1 MQNKSFFMK
10 VFNLKQEEVLIF
22 TLLFMHSFF
31 LNIFISFQ
39 FVPANSVFV
48 KYFDSKYL
56 PLAYIAAG
64 IVGYLF
70 TSLYS
75 IAQKRVTSKKL
86 FVSALIFMFVVT
98 LISRI
103 AQYFV
108 DGKILSFLVF
118 IQAWPFISLSAIVS
132 GGLVLKFLDL
142 RQVKR
147 LFGLINIGGIISSI
161 FSYFAIPLINP
172 FLSHNYDLLH
182 IANLGLVGS
191 VVILFYLYKHFGKSE
206 EDAAN
211 SNANKRI
218 PNLKFKDLFKQRYFR
233 LIIISA
239 TTSMVVLYFVD
250 FAYLSSIKVQSLE
263 TDRFSSAD
271 KISSFIALVCAFFK
285 IGEFALSYFS
295 NRVLSKYGLKIG
307 LVALPLAL
315 TFFTFLATITSFSL
329 GVSSILFFIF
339 MVANKSSERIFRRG
353 LDDPSFNVLYQPL
366 HDDQKLA
373 VQTQVGVVM
382 QAAIGIAGVLLLIIS
397 NLLTFS
403 GKFELK
409 LYFLFFLP
417 LLLAWVYVAF
427 NLYDAY
433 RSKLREILA
442 DKNRSKDK
450 KSVKGLYASDILSQ
464 KFYVKNLD
472 TIRMSITIV
481 SETDPNIME
490 AHISHLLS
498 FNDTTINIAILH
510 NIDPTWEENINKDVK
525 SLIEITDHPTVKVL
539 AEQAKRHLDYS
550 ELIDFNDLNLE
561 GTLNIIAESGSPEE
575 KMQLIRLIYKE
586 DNSHNDLILKLLNDE
601 NKLIKQ
607 AAIRLAGSRKSI
619 RINKKLIELLT
630 SEQFMNITASVIL
643 KNSDLEQIEE
653 LEKLLNTTKESRVI
667 LKIIEIY
674 GKIGNEFTQKLLL
687 KHINYPDKE
696 IQLAVIQALYYS
708 QFQSNDKDRVVIKQK
723 IEEIIDNIVWLYVC
737 ISDIESEKNT
747 LKLIQSLD
755 LEREANFEILFRL
768 LSFIYQPATI
778 DLIKTNI
785 IGENTIFALEIIDN
799 FISLD
804 IKQLIIPLFD
814 SLSLGQKIR
823 KLAPFFPQTKL
834 KFADRLRE
842 ILIRDYNK
850 IDTWT
855 MAKSIEL
862 LGRIHKRKKSTEM
875 DDGKVG
881 VSKEIKLW
889 TSENIAKL
897 LAQIRRSEMPDEI
910 FLCLHHYDELVYGTA
925 AKVIYDENPM
935 RCIDYLKKLSPRK
948 QELIEVLGDEIA
960 GSRKM
965 VIDKVK
971 LIKRVPLFF
980 SIPENVLVKLSDVL
994 SINKIAKGESI
1005 DITKSYNK
1013 DDIFIVLR
1021 GMIAGDDDSMFK
1033 KNMIVVPGLN
1043 LDSTVKLL
1051 IAKRETLILQGNR
1064 FKYFNLLTNEPDII
1078 RFIFEG

>member
-1 MQNKSFFMK
+1 MQNKSFFVK

-22 TLLFMHSFF
+22 TLLFLHSFF
-31 LNIFISFQ
+31 LNIFISFH

-48 KYFDSKYL
+48 QFFDSEYL

-75 IAQKRVTSKKL
+75 VAQKKIDSKML
-86 FVSALIFMFVVT
+86 FLGALVFMFVVA
-98 LISRI
+98 LLSRI
-103 AQYFV
+103 GQYFI
-108 DGKILSFLVF
+108 DPKILSFIVF

-132 GGLVLKFLDL
+132 NGMVLKFLDL

-161 FSYFAIPLINP
+161 ISYFAIPVINP
-172 FLSHNYDLLH
+172 FLSHNYDLLY
-182 IANLGLVGS
+182 IANIGLVAS
-191 VVILFYLYKHFGKSE
+191 VVVLFYLYKNFGSAGNRAGSKQTTKLEKS
-206 EDAAN
+206 
-211 SNANKRI
+211 
-218 PNLKFKDLFKQRYFR
+218 LKLKDLFKQKYYR

-239 TTSMVVLYFVD
+239 TISMVALYFVD
-250 FAYLSSIKVQSLE
+250 FSYLSSIKVQAE
-263 TDRFSSAD
+263 KPGTFNTAE

-295 NRVLSKYGLKIG
+295 NRVLSKYGVRIG
-307 LVALPLAL
+307 LIALPLAIA
-315 TFFTFLATITSFSL
+315 FFTFLATITAFTL
-329 GVSSILFFIF
+329 TVTSILFFIF

-382 QAAIGIAGVLLLIIS
+382 QAAIGIAGVLLFVIS
-397 NLLTFS
+397 KLLSFD
-403 GKFELK
+403 GKFDLQMF
-409 LYFLFFLP
+409 FLFFLP
-417 LLLAWVYVAF
+417 LTLAWVYSAF
-427 NLYDAY
+427 KLYDAY
-433 RSKLREILA
+433 RLKLREILA
-442 DKNRSKDK
+442 ERNRAKDK

-464 KFYVKNLD
+464 KFYHDNIETV
-472 TIRMSITIV
+472 RMSVTIV

-490 AHISHLLS
+490 AHTSHLLS
-498 FNDTTINIAILH
+498 FNDRTINIALLH
-510 NIDPTWEENINKDVK
+510 NIDPTWEESINNDIKDLK
-525 SLIEITDHPTVKVL
+525 EITENNRVKEM
-539 AEQAKRHLDYS
+539 ADIAGSHLDYS

-561 GTLNIIAESGSPEE
+561 GTLSIIAESGSFEE
-575 KMQLIRLIYKE
+575 KMQLIRLIHKDKE
-586 DNSHNDLILKLLNDE
+586 NHSDIIQTLLNDE
-601 NKLIKQ
+601 NKLVKQ
-607 AAIRLAGSRKSI
+607 AAIRLAGSRK
-619 RINKKLIELLT
+619 NTELNEKLIELLT
-630 SEQFMNITASVIL
+630 SKQYMNITASVIQR
-643 KNSDLEQIEE
+643 NADEHQIEE
-653 LEKLLNTTKESRVI
+653 LEKLFKSSKEASVI

-674 GKIGNEFTQKLLL
+674 GKIGNTITQKLLL
-687 KHINYPDKE
+687 THLDYPDKE

-708 QFQSNDKDRVVIKQK
+708 QYQASDKERPIIKQK
-723 IEEIIDNIVWLYVC
+723 IEDVIDSIVWLYVC
-737 ISDIESEKNT
+737 INDIESEKNT

-778 DLIKTNI
+778 DLIKQNI

-814 SLSLGQKIR
+814 SLSLGQKIK
-823 KLAPFFPQTKL
+823 KLMPYFPQTRL

-842 ILIRDYNK
+842 ILVRDYNK

-862 LGRIHKRKKSTEM
+862 LGKIHKKKKTNEM
-875 DDGKVG
+875 ENKTVG

-889 TSENIAKL
+889 TAENIRKL

-910 FLCLHHYDELVYGTA
+910 FLCLHHTDELVYGTA

-948 QELIEVLGDEIA
+948 QELIEILGDEIA

-980 SIPENVLVKLSDVL
+980 SIPENVLVKLSGVL
-994 SINKIAKGESI
+994 TIHKITKGESV

-1013 DDIFIVLR
+1013 DDVFIVLR
-1021 GMIAGDDDSMFK
+1021 GAIKSDDESYFK
-1033 KNMIVVPGLN
+1033 KNMIIVPGLN
-1043 LDSTVKLL
+1043 LTAGAKLL
-1051 IAKRETLILQGNR
+1051 TAKRETLILQGNR
-1064 FKYFNLLTNEPDII
+1064 FEYFNLLTNEPDII
-1078 RFIFEG
+1078 RFIFDG